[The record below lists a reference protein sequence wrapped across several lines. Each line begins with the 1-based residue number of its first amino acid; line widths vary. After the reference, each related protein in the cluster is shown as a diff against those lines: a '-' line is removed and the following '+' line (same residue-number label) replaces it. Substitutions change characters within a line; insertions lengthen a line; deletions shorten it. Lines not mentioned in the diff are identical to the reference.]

1 MLKNVTNMKLFLCVI
16 IIKELCKN
24 YKLNLSASGEVKQN
38 STENK
43 IMRLMRESI
52 FTSAVKCETARLQ
65 MDRVL
70 KKGTMQ
76 NHQNKLQSENHQI
89 PLINERPVVRYSD
102 DELNEFKE
110 LVTEKLNRSREEY
123 QLLKEILSH
132 KSDNGI
138 SDTLPAFNV
147 IEDASDA
154 LAKEEMSGQ
163 AMRLLKYM
171 EHLQNALV
179 RIQNKTYGICS
190 VTGSLISKER
200 LRSVPHATMC
210 VDAKLGI
217 RK

>member
-1 MLKNVTNMKLFLCVI
+1 
-16 IIKELCKN
+16 
-24 YKLNLSASGEVKQN
+24 
-38 STENK
+38 
-43 IMRLMRESI
+43 
-52 FTSAVKCETARLQ
+52 
-65 MDRVL
+65 
-70 KKGTMQ
+70 MQ
-76 NHQNKLQSENHQI
+76 NRQPKLTSENYQP
-89 PLINERPVVRYSD
+89 PLITERTVIRYSD
-102 DELNEFKE
+102 EELNEFKI

-138 SDTLPAFNV
+138 NDTLPAFNV

-190 VTGSLISKER
+190 VTGVLISKER
-200 LRSVPHATMC
+200 LRSVPHATMS
-210 VDAKLGI
+210 VNAKMGG